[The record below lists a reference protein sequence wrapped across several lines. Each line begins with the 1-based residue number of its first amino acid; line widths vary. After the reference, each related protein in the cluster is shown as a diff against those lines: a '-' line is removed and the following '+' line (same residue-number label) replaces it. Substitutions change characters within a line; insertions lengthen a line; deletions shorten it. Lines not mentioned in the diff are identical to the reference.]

1 MGGRTTKSNVPNER
15 LRWTVERA
23 GIEFGL
29 STGTLRKA
37 LNKNSAA
44 PDADG
49 LFSTQQVTGAIY
61 GSMYI
66 EKLATQKE
74 LRRKLE
80 LENAVTTASVLNR
93 AELMK
98 AMAAIADAF
107 VSRVMAV
114 QGLSRQ
120 EKEDL
125 LKELSSWPIVLEDVA
140 RRQSRLPARGKRRHH
155 EEDESEDPVMQS

>member
-1 MGGRTTKSNVPNER
+1 MSVHTKSNVPQTEP
-15 LRWTVERA
+15 LRWNLRKA
-23 GIEFGL
+23 AIEF
-29 STGTLRKA
+29 STTSDTLRKS
-37 LNKNSAA
+37 LNQISAS
-44 PDADG
+44 PDSDG
-49 LFSTQQVTGAIY
+49 LFSTPQLVQALY
-61 GSMYI
+61 GQLHVA
-66 EKLATQKE
+66 KVRTQRALA
-74 LRRKLE
+74 RKLE
-80 LENAVTTASVLNR
+80 LENAITTASVLNR
-93 AELMK
+93 AELVK

-140 RRQSRLPARGKRRHH
+140 HRQSRLPARGKRRHH